1 MAVDDIYRLTTM
13 ATFAS
18 HQLMNTFAVRM
29 KSSPDPTEADITT
42 LANAIKEAFRAQQAS
57 AVTYTSWSFSQLYG
71 GGVTVV
77 QDECRR
83 TPGLQMAG
91 LFTGT
96 LGGSMS
102 AGDVLPPQC
111 ALVWTVLTG
120 YAGRRRRGRS
130 YTFGWPESAQAG
142 GVWTNAVITASKA
155 SLTTLVGLYGVSG
168 TDPQF
173 QLGVWSERTA
183 SGCVPNPSGK
193 GLINVETPR
202 PELAFMRMTGYT
214 VRDVVYTQ
222 RRRTLGVGR

>member
-1 MAVDDIYRLTTM
+1 MAVDDVYRMTIM
-13 ATFAS
+13 ATFQS

-29 KSSPDPTEADITT
+29 KSSPDPVESDIVTM
-42 LANAIKEAFRAQQAS
+42 ANALKEAFRPQQHGTI
-57 AVTYTSWSFSQLYG
+57 TYTSWSFSQLYG

-77 QDECRR
+77 QDQCRR

-91 LFTGT
+91 LF
-96 LGGSMS
+96 GGSLS
-102 AGDVLPPQC
+102 GGLASGDALPPQC
-111 ALVWTVLTG
+111 SLVWTLLTG

-130 YTFGWPESAQAG
+130 YVFGLPEGAQTNG
-142 GVWTNAVITASKA
+142 LWTTTVNTTSKA
-155 SLTTLVGLYGVSG
+155 ALATILGLYGVSG

-193 GLINVETPR
+193 GLVNLETPR